1 MVATYKFDLED
12 RVLTSLGDEGII
24 EMCAIAR
31 GGKQYLVSLARGK
44 DVWLY
49 EDRLQSK
56 TPAKT
61 VSGMGI

>member
-1 MVATYKFDLED
+1 MTTVFAFELDQMVTT
-12 RVLTSLGDEGII
+12 VLGDEGII

-31 GGKQYLVSLARGK
+31 GGKQYLVTLAGGK

-56 TPAKT
+56 TPANT